1 MYSRIYIFLLILVL
15 GGVATVTAED
25 GDGGYAGSFLQV
37 PIGARP
43 AAMGGAYISISN
55 DGAGMLYNPAGLA
68 TLRKALFSSS
78 YRLMDLDR
86 SLSFVSLVIPTAR
99 NSALGFGWRYAGSG
113 SVEAR
118 NSDGDLLGFELA
130 EHNHEFVVIFA
141 KRFENFLSAGFK
153 GSYLHTSYANMTS
166 FSVCLDLGLMV
177 HFSQMVDRERRE
189 MMPVQDITAGLV
201 VRNFGAKYRWN
212 NEKYL
217 VRHYTSFISV
227 EQDDTVPIQIGLGG
241 SARFLQRKLLVSADA
256 LGDVK
261 SRFEL
266 HGGAEYF
273 VTPEFALRSG
283 YSDKRLTAG
292 TGYVFSINNLTLAID
307 YAFSTDKVDE
317 GSEHIF
323 SFDLLF

>member
-1 MYSRIYIFLLILVL
+1 MYRIFILLLVLIL
-15 GGVATVTAED
+15 GGVSTVAGED
-25 GDGGYAGSFLQV
+25 GAGGFAAPFLQV

-43 AAMGGAYISISN
+43 AALGGAYISLSN
-55 DGAGMLYNPAGLA
+55 DGAGALYNPAGLA

-86 SLSFVSLVIPTAR
+86 TLSFVSLVVPTAR

-130 EHNHEFVVIFA
+130 HHNHEFTVMFA
-141 KRFENFLSAGFK
+141 KRFENFFSAGFK
-153 GSYLHTSYANMTS
+153 GSYLHSSFAEMTS
-166 FSVCLDLGLMV
+166 FSVSLDVGLMF
-177 HFSQMVDRERRE
+177 HLSQLVARERRDL
-189 MMPVQDITAGLV
+189 MPVQDITVGLV
-201 VRNFGAKYRWN
+201 ARNFGAKYRWN

-217 VRHYTSFISV
+217 IKHYTSYLPV
-227 EQDDTVPIQIGLGG
+227 EQDDLVPIQIGLGG
-241 SARFLQRKLLVSADA
+241 SARFLKRKLLLTSDV

-261 SRFEL
+261 ERFEI

-273 VTPEFALRSG
+273 VSPELALRAG
-283 YSDKRLTAG
+283 YSDKQLTAG
-292 TGYVFSINNLTLAID
+292 TGYVFEFTNLTLAID
-307 YAFSTDKVDE
+307 YAFSTDRADE